1 MNQTISEIDRRLDQL
16 ANRGEGRTVSQVLA
30 PLDELARSSSNLVV
44 QRGVCFEVEG
54 ESCEIPAYH
63 FTGPK
68 GGDDR
73 IRVGLFAGI
82 HGDEPEGVRAIIQ
95 FLSVLEQKPELA
107 TGYSLVAYPI
117 CNPTGFQ
124 DNTRNSR
131 SGKDLNR
138 EFWQQSTAPEVRFL
152 EAELSAR
159 SFQGII
165 SLHTDDTSDGFYGF
179 AHGATLTE
187 NLVEPALQAAER
199 VLSRNRRE
207 AIDGFKARN
216 GIIRDSYPGVLC
228 APPTVRPRPFEIILE
243 TPQLPPEYLKAAAFV
258 MALQTILA
266 EYRNLLAFAQNL

>member
-1 MNQTISEIDRRLDQL
+1 MSEPISQLDQRLDQL
-16 ANRGEGRTVSQVLA
+16 ARLGERRTVSQILA
-30 PLDELARSSSNLVV
+30 PLDEIMRTSAHLLAKREP
-44 QRGVCFEVEG
+44 CFQDDG
-54 ESCEIPAYH
+54 ETHTIPAYV

-68 GGDDR
+68 GGDDP

-82 HGDEPEGVRAIIQ
+82 HGDEPEGVRALIQ
-95 FLSVLEQKPELA
+95 FLSVLVQKPELA
-107 TGYSLVAYPI
+107 TGYCLSAYPI
-117 CNPTGFQ
+117 CNPTGFA

-131 SGKDLNR
+131 GGKDLNR
-138 EFWQQSTAPEVRFL
+138 EFWRHSPEPEVQLL
-152 EAELSAR
+152 ESELAAGA
-159 SFQGII
+159 FHGII

-243 TPQLPPEYLKAAAFV
+243 TPQFPPEYLKAAALV
-258 MALQTILA
+258 MALQTILT